1 MNKNAIITAIERV
14 IKSDKLEYISGSI
27 KNCGTSDCKLSEER
41 GSVYGIAVE
50 LSDDEKKTF
59 FDALVNKK
67 KGIKAERWV
76 SIGDNYYPLY
86 WGIDINMGARLS
98 AHIKDYIGTGALQLN
113 IRSLGSFKI
122 IYGAIPCLN
131 RAKHEKTLRNT
142 YPDILKTIKKSSSK
156 E

>member
-1 MNKNAIITAIERV
+1 MDKNAIITVIEDIVSADR
-14 IKSDKLEYISGSI
+14 LEYISGSI
-27 KNCGTSDCKLSEER
+27 LNCGTSDCALSDER
-41 GSVYGIAVE
+41 GSVYGIAIE

-113 IRSLGSFKI
+113 TRSMEDFKI

-142 YPDILKTIKKSSSK
+142 YPDILKTIKKTK